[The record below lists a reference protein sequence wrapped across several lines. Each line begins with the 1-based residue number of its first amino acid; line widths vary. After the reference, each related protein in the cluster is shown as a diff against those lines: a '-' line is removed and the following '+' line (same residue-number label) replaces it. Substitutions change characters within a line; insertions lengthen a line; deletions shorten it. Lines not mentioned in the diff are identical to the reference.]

1 MEQNCVDQKYR
12 RRGLDRKVGVK
23 METKKRPVIELQDA
37 VVTFKRNQGTI
48 TALDHVVYDRVKQST
63 LLAV

>member
-48 TALDHVVYDRVKQST
+48 TALGHVV
-63 LLAV
+63 

>member
-1 MEQNCVDQKYR
+1 
-12 RRGLDRKVGVK
+12 

-48 TALDHVVYDRVKQST
+48 TALGHVV
-63 LLAV
+63 